1 MFWGSLTCSY
11 LWIAINALLMMIL
24 NIYGHIIIIGI
35 GIPIITGLV
44 KNLRDIRLQYLLLM
58 NVDKMKADFDTVK
71 QILTLQ
77 QMIKAAIAN
86 QAEDVVLIGLV
97 NSHVLECAN
106 PDCSCKNEAILYD
119 AATQKFSQRNG
130 KILIFE

>member
-1 MFWGSLTCSY
+1 MDSDQCSPNDDTKY
-11 LWIAINALLMMIL
+11 LRTYNNYWDRNSYYSRPCKKSKRYTSSISFANECGQ
-24 NIYGHIIIIGI
+24 NES
-35 GIPIITGLV
+35 
-44 KNLRDIRLQYLLLM
+44 R
-58 NVDKMKADFDTVK
+58 FDTVK

-77 QMIKAAIAN
+77 EMIKAAIAN

-97 NSHVLECAN
+97 NRHVLECAN